1 MKPRRLTGCTIRL
14 PDTATVPADDTT
26 QTALWRRFTS
36 AAFDGACIHDADEAL
51 ARRVG
56 AGFYTYGPSSD
67 RSASPSRSLAVQSW
81 CQ

>member
-14 PDTATVPADDTT
+14 PDTATVPAHDTT
-26 QTALWRRFTS
+26 QAVPWRRFTS

-51 ARRVG
+51 ASLIGR
-56 AGFYTYGPSSD
+56 YSLTYGPSND

>member
-14 PDTATVPADDTT
+14 PDTATVPAHDTT
-26 QTALWRRFTS
+26 QAVPWRRFTS

-51 ARRVG
+51 ASRIGR
-56 AGFYTYGPSSD
+56 YSLTYGPSSD